1 MAKYEF
7 QTEVNQ
13 LLHLIIHSLYSN
25 KEIFLRELVSNA
37 SDALDKLKYLTVSDT
52 TLKDLQ
58 FNPRIDI
65 TFNEDAATPTL
76 TIRDTGI
83 GMNDEDIKNNLGT
96 IARSG
101 TKAFLEQLAA
111 DDKKD
116 SNLIG
121 QFGVGFYSAFMVAS
135 KIEVIS
141 KKAGENTVWKWI
153 SDGKGEYEL
162 EQTDD
167 SAFPLIDDV
176 PEGANGTCITL
187 YLNNEDSEFASRWKI
202 EDIIKRYSD
211 HIAFPIYLHYIHKEY
226 DDKGN
231 EKSQAAKS
239 EQINDASALWQK
251 PKSELKDEDYKNF
264 YKSLSHDSTDPL
276 LYVHTKAEGT
286 LEYTTLFY
294 VPAKAPFDM
303 YHADY
308 KPGVK
313 LFVKRVFITEDEKEL
328 LPVYLRFIRGIIDSE
343 DLPLNVSREILQQN
357 RILNNIRSASVKKL
371 LGEFKKLAES
381 DKEKYETFIAEY
393 NRPLKEGLYSD
404 YEHRDELLELIRF
417 RTTNEEN
424 TWTSLADYV
433 QRMKEGQKAIYYITG
448 GDEKAL
454 RQSPHL
460 EAYKAKGLEVLIMP
474 DEIDDIVIPSVGK
487 YKDWELKAAN
497 RAGSDEELSTD
508 EEKKEAKQ
516 KEKDFK
522 PIVEKIK
529 TALGDAVKEVRLSKR
544 LADSPSCIVV
554 DENDPSLQMERMMRA
569 MGQQLRGE
577 VKPILEINA
586 EHPILQRLKDSND
599 EALIADTAFV
609 LLDQALLLEGNTL
622 KDTADFV
629 KRLNKLLA
637 R

>member
-37 SDALDKLKYLTVSDT
+37 SDALDKLKYLTVSDAA
-52 TLKDLQ
+52 LKNLQ

-141 KKAGENTVWKWI
+141 KKAGETTVWKWV

-276 LYVHTKAEGT
+276 LYIHTKAEGT
-286 LEYTTLFY
+286 QEYTTLFY

-328 LPVYLRFIRGIIDSE
+328 LPVYLRFVRGIIDSE

-460 EAYKAKGLEVLIMP
+460 EAYKAKGFEVLIMP

-529 TALGDAVKEVRLSKR
+529 NALGDAVKEVRLSKR

-586 EHPILQRLKDSND
+586 EHPILQRLKDTDD

-609 LLDQALLLEGNTL
+609 LLDQALLLEGSTL

>member
-37 SDALDKLKYLTVSDT
+37 SDALDKLKYLTVSDAA
-52 TLKDLQ
+52 LKNLQ

-65 TFNEDAATPTL
+65 TFNEDAAAPTL

-176 PEGANGTCITL
+176 PEGANGTYITL

-276 LYVHTKAEGT
+276 LYIHTKAEGT
-286 LEYTTLFY
+286 QEYTTLFY

-328 LPVYLRFIRGIIDSE
+328 LPVYLRFVRGIIDSE

-371 LGEFKKLAES
+371 LGEFKKLSEN

-508 EEKKEAKQ
+508 EEKKEAQQ

-529 TALGDAVKEVRLSKR
+529 NALGDAVKEVRLSKR

-586 EHPILQRLKDSND
+586 EHPILQRLKDTDD

-609 LLDQALLLEGNTL
+609 LLDQALLLEGSTL

>member
-529 TALGDAVKEVRLSKR
+529 NALGDAVKEVRLSKR

-586 EHPILQRLKDSND
+586 EHPILQRLKDTDD

-609 LLDQALLLEGNTL
+609 LLDQALLLEGSTL

>member
-37 SDALDKLKYLTVSDT
+37 SDALDKLKYLTVSDAA
-52 TLKDLQ
+52 LKNLQ

-111 DDKKD
+111 DDKRD

-141 KKAGENTVWKWI
+141 KKAGETTVWKWI

-328 LPVYLRFIRGIIDSE
+328 LPVYLRFVRGIIDSE

-371 LGEFKKLAES
+371 LSEFKKLSEN

-529 TALGDAVKEVRLSKR
+529 NALGDAVKEVRLSKR

-586 EHPILQRLKDSND
+586 EHPILQRLKDTDD
-599 EALIADTAFV
+599 ETFIADTAFV
-609 LLDQALLLEGNTL
+609 LLDQALLLEGSTL

>member
-37 SDALDKLKYLTVSDT
+37 SDALDKLKYLTVSDAA
-52 TLKDLQ
+52 LKNLQ

-111 DDKKD
+111 EDKKD

-135 KIEVIS
+135 KIEVVS
-141 KKAGENTVWKWI
+141 KKAGESAVWKWV

-231 EKSQAAKS
+231 EKSQEAKS

-276 LYVHTKAEGT
+276 LYIHTKAEGT
-286 LEYTTLFY
+286 QEYTTLFY

-328 LPVYLRFIRGIIDSE
+328 LPVYLRFVRGIIDSE

-371 LGEFKKLAES
+371 LSEFKKLAET
-381 DKEKYETFIAEY
+381 DKEKYETFITEY

-417 RTTNEEN
+417 RTTNAEN

-529 TALGDAVKEVRLSKR
+529 NALGDAVKEVRLSKR

-577 VKPILEINA
+577 VKPILEINP
-586 EHPILQRLKDSND
+586 EHPILQRLKDTDD

-609 LLDQALLLEGNTL
+609 LLDQALLLEGSTL

>member
-37 SDALDKLKYLTVSDT
+37 SDALDKLKYLTVSDAA
-52 TLKDLQ
+52 LKNRQ

-141 KKAGENTVWKWI
+141 KKAGETTVWKWI

-328 LPVYLRFIRGIIDSE
+328 LPVYLRFVRGIIDSE

-371 LGEFKKLAES
+371 LSEFKKLSEN

-529 TALGDAVKEVRLSKR
+529 NALGDAVKEVRLSKR

-586 EHPILQRLKDSND
+586 EHPILQQLKDTDD

-609 LLDQALLLEGNTL
+609 LLDQALLLEGSTL

>member
-37 SDALDKLKYLTVSDT
+37 SDALDKLKYLTVSDAA
-52 TLKDLQ
+52 LKNLQ

-65 TFNEDAATPTL
+65 SFNENAATPTL

-83 GMNDEDIKNNLGT
+83 GMNDKDIKNNLGT

-111 DDKKD
+111 EDKKD

-135 KIEVIS
+135 KIEVVS

-176 PEGANGTCITL
+176 PEGSNGTCITL

-276 LYVHTKAEGT
+276 LYIHTKAEGT
-286 LEYTTLFY
+286 QEYTTLFY

-328 LPVYLRFIRGIIDSE
+328 LPVYLRFVRGIIDSE

-371 LGEFKKLAES
+371 LGEFKKLSEN

-460 EAYKAKGLEVLIMP
+460 EAYKAKGFEVLIMP

-529 TALGDAVKEVRLSKR
+529 NALGDAVKEVRLSKR

-586 EHPILQRLKDSND
+586 EHPILQRLKDTDD
-599 EALIADTAFV
+599 ETFIADTAFV
-609 LLDQALLLEGNTL
+609 LLDQALLLEGSTL

>member
-37 SDALDKLKYLTVSDT
+37 SDALDKLKYLTVSDAA
-52 TLKDLQ
+52 LKNLQ

-65 TFNEDAATPTL
+65 SFNENAATPTL

-83 GMNDEDIKNNLGT
+83 GMNDKDIKNNLGT

-111 DDKKD
+111 EDKKD

-135 KIEVIS
+135 KIEVVS

-176 PEGANGTCITL
+176 PEGSNGTCITL

-276 LYVHTKAEGT
+276 LYIHTKAEGT
-286 LEYTTLFY
+286 QEYTTLFY

-328 LPVYLRFIRGIIDSE
+328 LPVYLRFVRGIIDSE

-381 DKEKYETFIAEY
+381 DKEKYETFITEY

-529 TALGDAVKEVRLSKR
+529 NALGDAVKEVRLSKR

-586 EHPILQRLKDSND
+586 EHPILQRLKDTDD
-599 EALIADTAFV
+599 ETFIADTAFV
-609 LLDQALLLEGNTL
+609 LLDQALLLEGSTL